1 MSRDVSKNG
10 GPDAGFTQR
19 ATIDLDQ
26 NEIYLLSG
34 LVREK
39 ITSQE
44 TVKNRCDR
52 RRHCNGRAPARP
64 SHIPPRIVCVFLLF
78 SFGYSFWVY
87 NTKTEQWS
95 KVYHNENADANY
107 WLRMEALEPC
117 PRFAH
122 QLVYDY
128 TTKIHYLFGGN
139 PGEAIY
145 AKARLDDFW
154 ELKLTR
160 PTPADILRKTL
171 FLVRRLQFREMCQGP
186 RSMEALRFLQQ
197 KVRNPHHAIFRAHVQ
212 PAQCWG
218 LAWALSRRVPGRRL
232 SHFSLESLFRPSCA
246 RS

>member
-1 MSRDVSKNG
+1 MG
-10 GPDAGFTQR
+10 GR
-19 ATIDLDQ
+19 
-26 NEIYLLSG
+26 
-34 LVREK
+34 
-39 ITSQE
+39 
-44 TVKNRCDR
+44 RCD
-52 RRHCNGRAPARP
+52 GRSPLLHPA
-64 SHIPPRIVCVFLLF
+64 SHRLRFLALF
-78 SFGYSFWVY
+78 SLGFSFWVY

-197 KVRNPHHAIFRAHVQ
+197 KVRNPHHAIFPGPRPTNPVL
-212 PAQCWG
+212 G
-218 LAWALSRRVPGRRL
+218 LGLSPEPPSAGSSPEPLQSRVLLQARSFFGLSR
-232 SHFSLESLFRPSCA
+232 A